1 MDARILFSRHAT
13 TRAQQRGIAFTHVD
27 AVIRYFDMER
37 FRGDGC
43 TAIWISRKELDRLG
57 PTTPEGVSTDKLQG
71 LFVLLSP
78 DQAAVTVFRNRSS
91 NSYRR
96 NAGS

>member
-13 TRAQQRGIAFTHVD
+13 TRAQQRGIASAQVD
-27 AVIRYFDMER
+27 AVMRYFDMER
-37 FRGDGC
+37 YRGDGR
-43 TAIWISRKELDRLG
+43 TAIWISPKELDRLG
-57 PTTPEGVSTDKLQG
+57 PTTPEGVSTDKLNG

-78 DQAAVTVFRNRSS
+78 DQVCVTVFRNRGS

-96 NAGS
+96 SV